1 MNNEEIKDAAAPA
14 DPDAAEVQA
23 ASEENAAPAGTA
35 TEDAAQ
41 SDNSTQEAAQIQQD
55 LDQLQAELEAAR
67 ERHLRLAAEF
77 DNYRKRVIREHA
89 ETVARAQAQLVNRLL
104 EVLDDLERVTEHSET
119 ATKDSLLEGVE
130 LIEQKLRKAVEASGL
145 GRIAAENA
153 VFDPTTM
160 EALMTVPA
168 DTPEE
173 DDHVADVFQAGY
185 KYQGVLLRPA
195 RVRVK
200 KYEG

>member
-130 LIEQKLRKAVEASGL
+130 LIEQKLRKALEASGL
-145 GRIAAENA
+145 ERIAAENA